1 MGMPLLIAL
10 AVSGGILL
18 VFWAIAGRTSG
29 DAVQARL
36 AQLGSMQA
44 KTLEEIELQQP
55 FFDRTM
61 RPMAVRLSGI
71 GRKFTSA
78 KKIGRTE
85 KRLAQAG
92 NPGDLRTVDF
102 LGMKVVVAG
111 LPIGLVGILMV
122 IAPKFMDPMFQKP
135 PEMMG
140 LPLGLII
147 LGIGG
152 IMMGIGFLII
162 RKVVDI
168 EV

>member
-18 VFWAIAGRTSG
+18 VFWAIAGRTNG

-55 FFDRTM
+55 FFDRTI

-85 KRLAQAG
+85 KRLAAAGVALRLDGIRDIGRQRLRLRHKAGIIDFGQHQA
-92 NPGDLRTVDF
+92 
-102 LGMKVVVAG
+102 
-111 LPIGLVGILMV
+111 
-122 IAPKFMDPMFQKP
+122 
-135 PEMMG
+135 
-140 LPLGLII
+140 
-147 LGIGG
+147 
-152 IMMGIGFLII
+152 
-162 RKVVDI
+162 
-168 EV
+168 